1 MTTDAAPS
9 APSAPSVRPART
21 RPRAEVPRPSLRR
34 VALLMLAAVSLI
46 AALLGAL
53 ALLGVPS
60 TPAGPRFAG
69 SHGLLMTLGF
79 LATLVALE
87 RAVALDRAWAYLAP
101 AASGVAGLLLVGG
114 GWREAALVLMLLAA
128 LLYLA
133 VYVEL
138 LRLDPSL
145 HTFVQASGGLGWLL
159 AASLLVLG
167 RPVAD
172 ATPGLSAFLVL
183 TVVGERL
190 ELARL
195 GNLTAGKKRLFVVA
209 ASLFGAGVALA
220 VIQPNLGLRLGGVGL
235 IALAAW
241 LARFDIARRTVRIP
255 GVTRFIALCLLA
267 GYVWLA
273 VGGAAWLA
281 WGIDATPLQRDAM
294 LHAIFLGFVIS
305 MVFGH
310 APVILPAV
318 LKVPLPY
325 HPWFYGH
332 FLLLQAGLL
341 VRVIGGDVFDQTW
354 AWQAGGVMTVSAV
367 LLFLVAS
374 VTSAA
379 GAMWSMRSPRPS
391 RPTG

>member
-1 MTTDAAPS
+1 MTASAAG
-9 APSAPSVRPART
+9 AVRPARA
-21 RPRAEVPRPSLRR
+21 RSAAPRPPLRR
-34 VALLMLAAVSLI
+34 VALLMLAALSLV

-60 TPAGPRFAG
+60 TPAGPRLAG

-79 LATLVALE
+79 LGTLVALE
-87 RAVALDRAWAYLAP
+87 RAVALDRWWAYLSP
-101 AASGVAGLLLVGG
+101 AASGVAGLLLVSGA
-114 GWREAALVLMLLAA
+114 WREAALVLTLLAA
-128 LLYLA
+128 LVYLA

-159 AASLLVLG
+159 AATLLVLG
-167 RPVAD
+167 RPIAD
-172 ATPGLSAFLVL
+172 ATAGLTAFLVL

-195 GNLTAGKKRLFVVA
+195 GNLTRGKKITFVIA
-209 ASLFGAGVALA
+209 AGLFGAGIVLA
-220 VIQPNLGLRLGGVGL
+220 VVQPNLGLRLGGVGL
-235 IALAAW
+235 VALAAW
-241 LARFDIARRTVRIP
+241 LGLYDIARRTVRIP

-281 WGIDATPLQRDAM
+281 WGIDAAPLQRDAM

-318 LKVPLPY
+318 LRVPLPY
-325 HPWFYGH
+325 RRWFYGH

-341 VRVIGGDVFDQTW
+341 VRVVAGDVVGQTW
-354 AWQAGGVMTVSAV
+354 GWQVGGVLTVLAV
-367 LLFLVAS
+367 LLFLLAS
-374 VTSAA
+374 VTSAGA
-379 GAMWSMRSPRPS
+379 AMWAMRRPARTPS
-391 RPTG
+391 ATA

>member
-1 MTTDAAPS
+1 MVVVTAGAAR
-9 APSAPSVRPART
+9 ADRPARA
-21 RPRAEVPRPSLRR
+21 RSEAPRPPLRR
-34 VALLMLAAVSLI
+34 VALLMLAALSLV

-60 TPAGPRFAG
+60 TAAGPRLAG

-79 LATLVALE
+79 LGTLVALE
-87 RAVALDRAWAYLAP
+87 RAVALDRWWAYLAP
-101 AASGVAGLLLVGG
+101 AAAGVAGLLLVGG
-114 GWREAALVLMLLAA
+114 ALREAALIIMLLAA
-128 LLYLA
+128 LVYLA

-159 AASLLVLG
+159 AAGLLVAG

-195 GNLTAGKKRLFVVA
+195 GNLTARKKGLFVVA
-209 ASLFGAGVALA
+209 AGVFAAGIALA
-220 VIQPNLGLRLGGVGL
+220 VVQPNLGLRLGGVGL

-241 LARFDIARRTVRIP
+241 LGMFDIARRTVRIP

-325 HPWFYGH
+325 RPWFYGH
-332 FLLLQAGLL
+332 FLMLQAGLL
-341 VRVIGGDVFDQTW
+341 VRVIGGDVAGQTW
-354 AWQAGGVMTVSAV
+354 AWQAGGVMTVLAV
-367 LLFLVAS
+367 LLFLLAS
-374 VTSAA
+374 VSSA
-379 GAMWSMRSPRPS
+379 GAAMWAMRRPG
-391 RPTG
+391 RAPGAA